1 MFSLLQRQLF
11 REALYTFI
19 LCACALL
26 TLILISRA
34 VQMRELLLGLDM
46 SLMDTVRL
54 FMYMSP
60 TFLMLVVPISC
71 MLAVFLTF
79 LRMGTDRE
87 LVALRA
93 GGVSIYQMLPAPILF
108 SLLCFGLTLWISLHW
123 ISWGMGQFRSTVMDI
138 ATSRARVV
146 IQPGVFSTDFPKL
159 VLFAR
164 NVDPKS
170 GTLYKIMVNDRNHK
184 GRDITILA
192 PEGIIT
198 SDSTRGELVFKL
210 LNGQLYTTAKE
221 QSSLLSFDT
230 YTVRMP
236 LNLLFKHVNLGS
248 IRPRELSWKDLK
260 KTYAAYSRQ
269 LTSASDNSKGSAY
282 RDLLEYTLK
291 VDVERHK
298 RWAYPAA
305 CLALTIFVLPLGFAA
320 QGMKRQ
326 TGLIIALVMFFVYYS
341 LMSMGFTL
349 GENGTLPPAIG
360 LWLPNML
367 FFLGGLCGLRL
378 AARER
383 APDLA
388 GILRRV
394 TASLPLPHK
403 NAHPKDNA

>member
-11 REALYTFI
+11 RETLYTFI
-19 LCACALL
+19 LCASTLL

-46 SLMDTVRL
+46 SLMDTFRL
-54 FMYMSP
+54 FIYMSP

-93 GGVSIYQMLPAPILF
+93 GGVSVYQMLPAPIFF
-108 SLLCFGLTLWISLHW
+108 SLLCLSLTLWISLHW
-123 ISWGMGQFRSTVMDI
+123 ISWGMGQFRNTIMDI

-146 IQPGVFSTDFPKL
+146 IQPGVFSTDFPQL

-164 NVDPKS
+164 NVDPKN

-198 SDSTRGELVFKL
+198 SDSARGELVFRL
-210 LNGQLYTTAKE
+210 RDGQLYTTVKD

-236 LNLLFKHVNLGS
+236 LNLLFKNVNLGS
-248 IRPRELSWKDLK
+248 VRPRELSWKDLK
-260 KTYAAYSRQ
+260 KTYATYSRQ
-269 LTSASDNSKGSAY
+269 LTSSSDNFKGNAY
-282 RDLLEYTLK
+282 KDLLEYTLK

-298 RWAYPAA
+298 RWAYPVA
-305 CLALTIFVLPLGFAA
+305 CLALTVFVLPLGFAA

-349 GENGTLPPAIG
+349 GENGTLPPVIG
-360 LWLPNML
+360 LWLPNGL
-367 FFLGGLCGLRL
+367 FFLGGICGLRF
-378 AARER
+378 AALER
-383 APDLA
+383 TLDLT
-388 GILRRV
+388 GIIRRV
-394 TASLPLPHK
+394 AVSLPYQRR
-403 NAHPKDNA
+403 NAHPKG